1 MCYITIHRT
10 LCEECSEILAYR
22 KDIDL
27 MCNSKRNTNRCN
39 VQIPPT
45 IETKREDPSNCLV
58 CVARRDSLE
67 AARNAEMA
75 RREELSMRYRME
87 EEAEMKE
94 EEDTEGEAEVKQEP
108 DAEKV
113 DIKDEYIKEEYIKDE
128 EESDKVNVK
137 KEEDTEME
145 DWGITKKFE
154 EDEPKMRREKN
165 GRVEKWVDGVL
176 ESKRKPGVKEE

>member
-22 KDIDL
+22 KDIDQ

-45 IETKREDPSNCLV
+45 IEIKREDPSNCLV
-58 CVARRDSLE
+58 CVARRNSLE
-67 AARNAEMA
+67 AARNAEIA
-75 RREELSMRYRME
+75 RREELTMRYRME

-94 EEDTEGEAEVKQEP
+94 EEDTEGDAEVKKEL
-108 DAEKV
+108 DAEEV
-113 DIKDEYIKEEYIKDE
+113 GIKEEYIKDE
-128 EESDKVNVK
+128 DESEELKVK

-145 DWGITKKFE
+145 DWGITKRFA